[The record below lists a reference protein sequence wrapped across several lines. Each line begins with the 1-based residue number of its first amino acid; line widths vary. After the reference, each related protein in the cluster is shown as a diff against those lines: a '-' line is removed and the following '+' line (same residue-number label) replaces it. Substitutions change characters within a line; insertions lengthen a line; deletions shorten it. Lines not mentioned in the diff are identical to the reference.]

1 MRSGGMAAAV
11 AAAEVVEPGSVAPG
25 WDTHK
30 HRPTSRHT
38 HWHRHRH
45 TLALPLMLLLACLTT
60 ANAGYTGCPRP
71 SGVQHGWLNLTE
83 TNRGSVPA
91 GTTLQ
96 YGCDPGYV
104 LDGSSIITCTA
115 SGHWSSEPPLCIR
128 TDACRPPS
136 EPENGGYT
144 CHPSPCHRFTQGT
157 AIEYYCNEGYA
168 LNGEYK
174 LRICQNGDWDPALP
188 ITCHPAQDNAVQ
200 GCPRPLNMLHGWTN
214 LSETNRGSFPV
225 GTPVQYTCDAG
236 YVLDGPSIATCT
248 ASGHWSFEPPL
259 CIRTDDCQPPSEPE
273 NGGYT
278 CHPTPCRRLSQ
289 GTVIEYFC
297 DEGYALKGDYKYR
310 TCQNGQWEEAMQ
322 ISCHL
327 SQGKDERSPLAMP
340 PWSMVLTTA
349 SLVLL
354 ILLLVVLFV
363 LLQPKLKSLHHS
375 RREQGVSG
383 QPSSIVVEGV
393 QVSLPSYEEAVYGSS
408 GLAAAAAPPHP
419 ASSSSSAPQESR
431 VQIVLSEGPQSD
443 AGSSQSDCRLLPCTS
458 SSSSSS
464 SSASGAVG
472 GAGSSVRSSSMR
484 HHAETVL
491 VHPAPSCSTSPS
503 SSSCTTSPYSPPS
516 PCSWAAE
523 PPGASGGAAAAA
535 AASLHRHR
543 GSDSSDQHSLLS
555 LTSSEDFADDI
566 PLLKEA

>member
-128 TDACRPPS
+128 TD
-136 EPENGGYT
+136 
-144 CHPSPCHRFTQGT
+144 
-157 AIEYYCNEGYA
+157 
-168 LNGEYK
+168 
-174 LRICQNGDWDPALP
+174 
-188 ITCHPAQDNAVQ
+188 

>member
-200 GCPRPLNMLHGWTN
+200 
-214 LSETNRGSFPV
+214 
-225 GTPVQYTCDAG
+225 
-236 YVLDGPSIATCT
+236 
-248 ASGHWSFEPPL
+248 
-259 CIRTDDCQPPSEPE
+259 DCQPPSEPE